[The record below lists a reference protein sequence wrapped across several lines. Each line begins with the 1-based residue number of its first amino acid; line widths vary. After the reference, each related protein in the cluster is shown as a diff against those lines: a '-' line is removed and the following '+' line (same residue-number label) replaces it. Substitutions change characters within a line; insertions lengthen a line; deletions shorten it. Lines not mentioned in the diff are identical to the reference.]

1 MNDTFLRA
9 CRGEKTDYT
18 PIWMMRQAGRFLPQY
33 RKVSEKY
40 GFLAMCR
47 TPELAAEV
55 TIQPVDVL
63 GVDAAI
69 FFSDILTTVA
79 PMGMDLRYDEGKGP
93 SFANPIKSKAD
104 VDRLTVPDPE
114 ETLGFVY
121 KAQKI
126 LTRELANR
134 VPFIGFAGGP
144 FTVAAY
150 MIEGT
155 GTHTF
160 SKVKTFVFTQ
170 PEAFKALMDKVSRL
184 TASYLEMQAKAGS
197 NALMIFDSFAGVL
210 GPKDYLEF
218 NFPYVKRIIT
228 DLKKTGVP
236 IIYFGLGQHGGH
248 AAVGKC
254 GADVIGIDYNVTLD
268 AAIAHL
274 GKDVS
279 VQGNLEPYVLLQSK
293 EQIAARAKDVLARA
307 KKARGHI
314 FNLGHGVPLGTPV
327 DNAKALVDT
336 VHELSR
342 R

>member
-1 MNDTFLRA
+1 MNDTFLKA
-9 CRGEKTDYT
+9 CRGEKADYT

-33 RKVSEKY
+33 RKVSEKH

-69 FFSDILTTVA
+69 FFSDILTTVV
-79 PMGMDLRYDEGKGP
+79 PMGMDLRYDDGKGP
-93 SFANPIKSKAD
+93 SFANPIKTKAD
-104 VDRLTVPDPE
+104 VDKLVVPDPE
-114 ETLGFVY
+114 EGLGFVY

-126 LTRELANR
+126 LSRELAKK

-144 FTVAAY
+144 FTVASY
-150 MIEGT
+150 MIEGS
-155 GTHTF
+155 GTHAF
-160 SKVKTFVFTQ
+160 NKVKTFAFTQ
-170 PEAFKALMDKVSRL
+170 TEAFKLLMDKVSRL
-184 TASYLEMQAKAGS
+184 TSSYLMMQAKAGS
-197 NALMIFDSFAGVL
+197 SALMIFDSFAGVL
-210 GPKDYLEF
+210 GPKDYLEL
-218 NFPYVKRIIT
+218 NFPYVKRIIAEI
-228 DLKKTGVP
+228 KKTGVP

-248 AAVGKC
+248 AAIGKC
-254 GADVIGIDYNVTLD
+254 GADVIGIDYNVNLD

-279 VQGNLEPYVLLQSK
+279 VQGNLEPYTLLQSR
-293 EQIAARAKDVLARA
+293 ERLVARAKDVLTRG
-307 KKARGHI
+307 KKARAHI

-336 VHELSR
+336 VHEISR
-342 R
+342 K

>member
-1 MNDTFLRA
+1 MNDTFLKA

-33 RKVSEKY
+33 RKVSDKH

-69 FFSDILTTVA
+69 FFSDILTTVV

-93 SFANPIKSKAD
+93 SFTNPIKSGAD
-104 VDRLTVPDPE
+104 VDRLIVPDPE

-121 KAQKI
+121 RAQKI
-126 LTRELANR
+126 LARELAKK
-134 VPFIGFAGGP
+134 VPLIGFAGGP

-150 MIEGT
+150 MIEGG
-155 GTHTF
+155 GTHSF
-160 SKVKTFVFTQ
+160 NKVKTFAFTQ
-170 PEAFKALMDKVSRL
+170 TEAFMTLMDKVSRL
-184 TASYLEMQAKAGS
+184 TASYLQMQAKAGS

-210 GPKDYLEF
+210 GPKDYLEL
-218 NFPYVKRIIT
+218 NFPYVKRIIA
-228 DLKKTGVP
+228 DIKKTGVP

-248 AAVGKC
+248 AAIGKC
-254 GADVIGIDYNVTLD
+254 GADVIGVDYNVNLD
-268 AAIAHL
+268 AAITHL
-274 GKDVS
+274 GANVS
-279 VQGNLEPYVLLQSK
+279 VQGNLEPYVLLQSR
-293 EQIAARAKDVLARA
+293 EQIVTRAKDVLARA
-307 KKARGHI
+307 RKARGHI

-327 DNAKALVDT
+327 DNAKALVDA

-342 R
+342 K